1 MILKKSIY
9 LLLWMALIIGFSSC
23 GILGGDDDSSGREP
37 LGGDPSP
44 MGAVGHTF
52 GVVNPNGVSNDNVEV
67 TSFSDGI
74 STVQYSATIT
84 NPMLMEMVK
93 AMPDVTVNGN
103 QASVTRK
110 YRITKKGFQSVYDEG
125 NLTIMNY
132 DADVGDTYSMQKN
145 GSTLERRVTEVSKE
159 DKYQYAFFLIKTI
172 HVEETGRNIPGV
184 SKVEFIGNHRF
195 GMVGVKLH
203 YEDGSSQNLTII
215 ASAENE

>member
-9 LLLWMALIIGFSSC
+9 ALFCLALIFGISSC

-44 MGAVGHTF
+44 MGAVGNTY
-52 GVVNPNGVSNDNVEV
+52 GVVTPNGVSNDKVEV
-67 TSFSDGI
+67 TSYSDGI
-74 STVQYSATIT
+74 STVEYTATID
-84 NPMLMEMVK
+84 NPMFLEMVK

-103 QASVTRK
+103 QASVSRK

-132 DADVGDTYSMQKN
+132 DASVGDTYSMKKN
-145 GSTLERRVTEVSKE
+145 GRTLERRVTKVSKE
-159 DKYQYAFFLIKTI
+159 DEYPYAFFYIKTI

-195 GMVGVKLH
+195 GMVGVKVH
-203 YEDGSSQNLTII
+203 YEDGTSQEGQIF
-215 ASAENE
+215 SVAENE

>member
-1 MILKKSIY
+1 MVLKKSIY
-9 LLLWMALIIGFSSC
+9 KLFWLALIFSSC
-23 GILGGDDDSSGREP
+23 GILGGDDDSSGRKP

-52 GVVNPNGVSNDNVEV
+52 GVVTPNGVSNDNVEV
-67 TSFSDGI
+67 TSNSNGI
-74 STVQYSATIT
+74 STVQYTATVS
-84 NPMLMEMVK
+84 NPMLLEMVK

-103 QASVTRK
+103 QASVSRK
-110 YRITKKGFQSVYDEG
+110 YRITKNGFQSVYEEG

-132 DADVGDTYSMQKN
+132 NADVGDTYSMQKN
-145 GSTLERRVTEVSKE
+145 GSTLERRVTKVSKE
-159 DKYQYAFFLIKTI
+159 DEYEYAFFLIKTI

-203 YEDGSSQNLTII
+203 YEDGTSQNLTII